1 MTELT
6 DAINDPNAS
15 VDSILEK
22 LKAFREERTKAL
34 ADLAAA
40 RLDLAQVVTNKQ
52 SAILVSMGIL
62 E

>member
-15 VDSILEK
+15 VDNILEK

-34 ADLAAA
+34 ADLTAA